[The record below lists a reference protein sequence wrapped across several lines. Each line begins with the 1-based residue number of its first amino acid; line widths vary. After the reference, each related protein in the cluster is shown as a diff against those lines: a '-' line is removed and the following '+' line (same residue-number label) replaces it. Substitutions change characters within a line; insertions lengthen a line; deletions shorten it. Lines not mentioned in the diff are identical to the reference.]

1 MPISQKVIDKEKAV
15 EYIDLEDQLK
25 DLSEA
30 QLQIIAAMEAP
41 HMHVDDIIEQTQ
53 LPAARV
59 LAELT
64 VLQIQGFVLQEP
76 GKRFSL
82 NVRPKTEF

>member
-1 MPISQKVIDKEKAV
+1 MIDNEKAV

-25 DLSEA
+25 DLSA
-30 QLQIIAAMEAP
+30 VQLQIIAAMEAP
-41 HMHVDDIIEQTQ
+41 HIHVDDIIEKTQ
-53 LPAARV
+53 LPAAKV

-64 VLQIQGFVLQEP
+64 VLQIQGYVLQEQ

-82 NVRPKTEF
+82 NVRPKAEE

>member
-1 MPISQKVIDKEKAV
+1 MIDKEKAV